1 MTPWRGL
8 FGRLRDAF
16 NFKARLVSSYL
27 EHCRDPPSCPMCG
40 RALRI
45 LLERAEYSYTWDK
58 DTCRFTVNPSCLKAL
73 ACPRCNQ
80 LFESPVLR
88 ALINCD
94 YSTERGS
101 VRR

>member
-27 EHCRDPPSCPMCG
+27 EHCRDPLSCPMCG

-45 LLERAEYSYTWDK
+45 LLERAEYFYTWDR
-58 DTCRFTVNPSCLKAL
+58 DTCRFTVDPSCLKAL
-73 ACPRCNQ
+73 ACPRCSQ
-80 LFESPVLR
+80 LFESPGLR
-88 ALINCD
+88 ALINYD
-94 YSTERGS
+94 YSFERGTAG
-101 VRR
+101 R